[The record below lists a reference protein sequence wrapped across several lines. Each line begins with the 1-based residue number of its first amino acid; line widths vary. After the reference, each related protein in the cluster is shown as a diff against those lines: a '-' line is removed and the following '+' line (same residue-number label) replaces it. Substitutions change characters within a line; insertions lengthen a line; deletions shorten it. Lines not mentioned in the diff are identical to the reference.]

1 MPYNWGRESKE
12 VTMRGV
18 LVAAVVAAGLLLA
31 SFVSAQGL
39 GDVAD
44 QEKKK
49 RKAAPASEAKSYD
62 ENDLGQSVAAV
73 GVPTSLP
80 ETADEASEEGG
91 GEQGEDGGDEAAEA
105 EADAQAQA
113 EAAWRTQLERARK
126 EEEVYRE
133 VSERLQLELND
144 TSGGIYNPGRAARL
158 QFLEENKQLLAETQQ
173 RVATLEAEGRANG
186 YR

>member
-1 MPYNWGRESKE
+1 LARSPIIGGRESKE

-18 LVAAVVAAGLLLA
+18 LVAAVAAAGLLLA
-31 SFVSAQGL
+31 SFASAQGL

-44 QEKKK
+44 REKQK
-49 RKAAPASEAKSYD
+49 RKAAPPSEVKAYD
-62 ENDLGQSVAAV
+62 QNDLGPSVAPV

-80 ETADEASEEGG
+80 ATTDEATEED
-91 GEQGEDGGDEAAEA
+91 GEGGGDEAAEA
-105 EADAQAQA
+105 AA
-113 EAAWRTQLERARK
+113 EAEALAEASWRKKLEQARK

-158 QFLEENKQLLAETQQ
+158 QFLEENKQLLADTQQ

>member
-1 MPYNWGRESKE
+1 
-12 VTMRGV
+12 MRGV
-18 LVAAVVAAGLLLA
+18 LVAAVAAAGLLLA
-31 SFVSAQGL
+31 SFASAQGL

-44 QEKKK
+44 REKQK
-49 RKAAPASEAKSYD
+49 RKAAPPSEAKTYD
-62 ENDLGQSVAAV
+62 ENDLGPSVAPV

-80 ETADEASEEGG
+80 ATADEATEEDGEGG
-91 GEQGEDGGDEAAEA
+91 EGGGDEAAEA
-105 EADAQAQA
+105 AAEAEALA
-113 EAAWRTQLERARK
+113 EAAWRKKLEQARK

-133 VSERLQLELND
+133 VSDRLQFELND

-158 QFLEENKQLLAETQQ
+158 QFLEENKQLLADTQQ

>member
-1 MPYNWGRESKE
+1 
-12 VTMRGV
+12 MRGV
-18 LVAAVVAAGLLLA
+18 LVAIVAAAGLLLA
-31 SFVSAQGL
+31 SFASAQGL

-44 QEKKK
+44 REKQK
-49 RKAAPASEAKSYD
+49 RKAAPSSEVKAYD
-62 ENDLGQSVAAV
+62 ENDLGPSVAPV
-73 GVPTSLP
+73 GIPTSLP
-80 ETADEASEEGG
+80 ATTDEASEEDGEG
-91 GEQGEDGGDEAAEA
+91 GEGGGDEAAEA
-105 EADAQAQA
+105 AAEAEALA
-113 EAAWRTQLERARK
+113 EAAWRKKLEQARK

-133 VSERLQLELND
+133 VSDRLQLELND

>member
-1 MPYNWGRESKE
+1 
-12 VTMRGV
+12 MRGV
-18 LVAAVVAAGLLLA
+18 LVAAVAAVGLLLA
-31 SFVSAQGL
+31 SFASAQGL

-49 RKAAPASEAKSYD
+49 RKAAPPSEAKSYD
-62 ENDLGQSVAAV
+62 ENDLGPSVAAV

-80 ETADEASEEGG
+80 ETADEASVEEDGEGG
-91 GEQGEDGGDEAAEA
+91 NDEAAEA
-105 EADAQAQA
+105 QEDAKAQA
-113 EAAWRTQLERARK
+113 ETAWRTQLERARK
-126 EEEVYRE
+126 EEDVYRQ

-158 QFLEENKQLLAETQQ
+158 QFLEENKQLLVETQQ

>member
-1 MPYNWGRESKE
+1 MGQSSYNQGRESKE

-18 LVAAVVAAGLLLA
+18 LVAAVAAAGLLLA
-31 SFVSAQGL
+31 SFASAQGL
-39 GDVAD
+39 GDVAN

-49 RKAAPASEAKSYD
+49 RKAAPPSEAKSYD
-62 ENDLGQSVAAV
+62 GNDLGQSVAVV

-80 ETADEASEEGG
+80 ETADEASGEEG
-91 GEQGEDGGDEAAEA
+91 EAGGDEAAES
-105 EADAQAQA
+105 EADAKEQA

-126 EEEVYRE
+126 EEDVYRE